1 MARARHREMVDI
13 YSGGPS
19 LLPDAPLVHKRSNDD
34 LGWRRPK
41 RKMSPAR
48 LPDDLRDVLRDIYR
62 RGTSFFAQGGGGRRA
77 RRHPWRHA
85 RSADGYRALRREAE
99 APCVRSCAGWRRRLR
114 DGLDAEPLGVRAW
127 DLAHQILNHG

>member
-1 MARARHREMVDI
+1 MVDI

-48 LPDDLRDVLRDIYR
+48 LPDDLRDEID
-62 RGTSFFAQGGGGRRA
+62 GFAGARA
-77 RRHPWRHA
+77 TIA
-85 RSADGYRALRREAE
+85 TDRAL
-99 APCVRSCAGWRRRLR
+99 P
-114 DGLDAEPLGVRAW
+114 RAKFPHFPIYIYIYMCLVGIC
-127 DLAHQILNHG
+127 DMSVYA